1 MYYKYKRPSTL
12 DAAAPGC
19 GPQVASARHN
29 QAEEERGR
37 TPEQER
43 RSKTA
48 KSKRRRVKHPPPL
61 FRQTT
66 RALPGLP
73 AFRNGGVGGAPP
85 PKSPPRTPQSPKE
98 WGGGKVKWCTIRWV
112 ATSRTSAR
120 LLRPFGVAL
129 QGHPQTALN
138 SAGVRTFWG
147 GPCRVPPQRA
157 SPEGTPFGFTPVPQ
171 KDEPCNQAETVRQKA
186 QLRSATQ
193 ESSTTRY

>member
-1 MYYKYKRPSTL
+1 MWTSGRKRK
-12 DAAAPGC
+12 AQPG
-19 GPQVASARHN
+19 
-29 QAEEERGR
+29 RGR
-37 TPEQER
+37 TR
-43 RSKTA
+43 KN
-48 KSKRRRVKHPPPL
+48 
-61 FRQTT
+61 T
-66 RALPGLP
+66 RARETEQDGQEQAHTRDTPPHLSSDRLPGLCP
-73 AFRNGGVGGAPP
+73 VCLPSVTVVWGGPP
-85 PKSPPRTPQSPKE
+85 LPSPPPRTPQSPKE

-138 SAGVRTFWG
+138 SAGVQTFWG

-193 ESSTTRY
+193 ESSTTRC